1 MTIEERIKEVISN
14 QIGVDPSEVVP
25 EAKFTDDLGAD
36 SLSVVE
42 LVMAIEEEFG
52 IEISDENAE
61 KLHRVGDVIRYLK
74 FPCSDDG
81 VCKK

>member
-1 MTIEERIKEVISN
+1 MTIEERLKRIISEW
-14 QIGVDPSEVVP
+14 IDVDPLEVVP

-61 KLHRVGDVIRYLK
+61 KLHRVGDVIRYLEERV
-74 FPCSDDG
+74 G
-81 VCKK
+81 GE

>member
-1 MTIEERIKEVISN
+1 MTIEERLKRIISEW
-14 QIGVDPSEVVP
+14 IDVDPLEVVP

-61 KLHRVGDVIRYLK
+61 KLYRVGDVIRYLEERVV
-74 FPCSDDG
+74 G
-81 VCKK
+81 E